1 MEYLRLEHTITHL
14 ETEITELDFELHKTK
29 KELKLGKDMNIKLQN
44 RLQKLVKQNNAAYL
58 FITITH
64 IFYLSILYVK
74 PFILS
79 VIDNTV
85 DTIF

>member
-14 ETEITELDFELHKTK
+14 ETEITELDFELHKIK
-29 KELKLGKDMNIKLQN
+29 KELQLEKDMNCKFQN
-44 RLQKLVKQNNAAYL
+44 RVQKLVKQNNAAYL

-64 IFYLSILYVK
+64 IFYLSILYVI